1 MAMNSII
8 ELPGNSWTEAVAS
21 EVQDRAIESLEEGKV
36 LYFPHLAFEL
46 LPGEDA
52 FLQPKW
58 STGDAKN
65 ISFERETGQ
74 IWGVSGSDAEKTA
87 LSRMLRRYAD
97 STREFLQNLLPTYAS
112 TLLQARTSFRPIEI
126 SGRASSYRKDDTRLH
141 VDSFP
146 SRPTGGK
153 RILRVFCNINPEGKP
168 RCWRIGEGFRE
179 YAQRFAGRV
188 PQPIPG
194 FRFVLSLVGAT
205 KGYRSLYDHY
215 MLGLHDQGKLDMDY
229 QRQSPQEAFA
239 FPPGSTWM
247 CFTDQAL
254 HAVDSGQHLL
264 EQTFHLPRASL
275 RHPERSPL
283 TVLEDIVG
291 RPLCASIR

>member
-1 MAMNSII
+1 MNSIV
-8 ELPGNSWTEAVAS
+8 ELPGNSWTQAVAA
-21 EVQDRAIESLEEGKV
+21 EVQNQAIESLEEGMV
-36 LYFPHLAFEL
+36 LYFPQLAFEL
-46 LPGEDA
+46 LPGEEA
-52 FLQPKW
+52 FLQPRW
-58 STGDAKN
+58 STGGAKN

-97 STREFLQNLLPTYAS
+97 STRELLQNLLPTYAS
-112 TLLQARTSFRPIEI
+112 ALYQARTSFRPIEI
-126 SGRASSYRKDDTRLH
+126 SGRPSSYRKDDTRLH
-141 VDSFP
+141 VDAFP

-168 RCWRIGEGFRE
+168 RSWRIGEGFRE

-194 FRFVLSLVGAT
+194 SRFLLSLVGAT

-215 MLGLHDQGKLDMDY
+215 MLGLHDQGKLDMEY
-229 QRQSPQEAFA
+229 QRQSPQQAFA
-239 FPPGSTWM
+239 FPPRTTWM

-254 HAVDSGQHLL
+254 HAVDAGQHLL
-264 EQTFHLPRASL
+264 EQTFHLPRAAL

-291 RPLCASIR
+291 RPLCASGR

>member
-1 MAMNSII
+1 MSSIV
-8 ELPGNSWTEAVAS
+8 ELPATSWTRAVAA
-21 EVQDRAIESLEEGKV
+21 EVQDQAIESLEEGKV
-36 LYFPHLAFEL
+36 LFFPHLAFDL
-46 LPGEDA
+46 LSGEEV
-52 FLQPKW
+52 FLQPRW
-58 STGDAKN
+58 SSGDAKN
-65 ISFERETGQ
+65 ISFEHKTGQ

-97 STREFLQNLLPTYAS
+97 STRELLHNLLPTYTPS
-112 TLLQARTSFRPIEI
+112 LLQARTSFRPIEI
-126 SGRASSYRKDDTRLH
+126 SGRPSSYRKDDTRLH

-153 RILRVFCNINPEGKP
+153 RILRIFCNINPEGKP
-168 RCWRIGEGFRE
+168 RRWRIGETFPA

-194 FRFVLSLVGAT
+194 SRFVLSLIGAT

-229 QRQSPQEAFA
+229 QRQSPQESFA

-283 TVLEDIVG
+283 TVLEKIVG
-291 RPLCASIR
+291 RPLCAPTR

>member
-1 MAMNSII
+1 MNSII
-8 ELPGNSWTEAVAS
+8 ELPGNSWTQAVAS

-36 LYFPHLAFEL
+36 LYFPQLAFAL

-112 TLLQARTSFRPIEI
+112 SLLQARTSFRPIEI
-126 SGRASSYRKDDTRLH
+126 SGRSSSYRKDDTRLH

-168 RCWRIGEGFRE
+168 RCWRIGEAFRE
-179 YAQRFAGRV
+179 YAHRFAGRV

-194 FRFVLSLVGAT
+194 FRFALSLVGAT

-264 EQTFHLPRASL
+264 EQTFHLPCASL

-283 TVLEDIVG
+283 AVLEDVVG
-291 RPLCASIR
+291 RPLCASNR